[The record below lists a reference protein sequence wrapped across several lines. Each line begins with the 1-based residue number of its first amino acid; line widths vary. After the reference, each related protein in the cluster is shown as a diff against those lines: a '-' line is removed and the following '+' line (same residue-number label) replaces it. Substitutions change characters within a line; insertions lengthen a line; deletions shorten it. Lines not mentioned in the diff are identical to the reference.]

1 MSSLDEALKT
11 VSGLYVKGY
20 GYLGGTSSMLLRGSS
35 REQTLVLLDGRPLN
49 DAQSGG
55 VDASSIPLQGVERIE
70 VIKGAASA
78 LYGADAVAGVINI
91 ITAAGKAEPSHTL
104 RLDVGEYGT
113 RFLTFTSTG
122 GSELTGYTLTATN
135 LSTEGFQEHSTYET
149 LGFHLRLDHEMSS
162 TDQIAMGIR
171 HSDYYT
177 EDPKSSSLFVRTK
190 TPHWT
195 FSIIGFSIYHQT

>member
-1 MSSLDEALKT
+1 MTVSNSFHIGTHRCIAKMVLTALLMSLIISCSAFAGDISRDELALSDEVFTIVVTASRIPQIITETPASVVVITKEQLEQAGVSSLDEALKT

-78 LYGADAVAGVINI
+78 LYGADAVPLANC
-91 ITAAGKAEPSHTL
+91 HC
-104 RLDVGEYGT
+104 D
-113 RFLTFTSTG
+113 
-122 GSELTGYTLTATN
+122 
-135 LSTEGFQEHSTYET
+135 
-149 LGFHLRLDHEMSS
+149 HLLHLPC
-162 TDQIAMGIR
+162 T
-171 HSDYYT
+171 
-177 EDPKSSSLFVRTK
+177 VRTL
-190 TPHWT
+190 
-195 FSIIGFSIYHQT
+195 